1 MPDPIIRIEVR
12 CTTGAVGRFF
22 RSVENYKFSFRVVAS
37 PTDPNQTEWSPPV
50 KLGIEEDRL
59 RYLRF
64 RFPSDDDLEK
74 MGKELA
80 KGLFKSDIP
89 RIFYT
94 SLERTSGKP
103 LRLFFYPEKGA
114 PLVVSMIPWECVFAY
129 VLQDEEHLGLSQFVS
144 VARYVPRGDLP
155 PLKVEGGLRIL
166 AAASNPDKSEQPLDV
181 VRALDLLEERV
192 KQRPDGALEFFKL
205 PNAQWEEF
213 RKEVVDKRPHVLIF
227 LGHGTIE
234 KNEPHLIF
242 QTADGRGDPISMMKL
257 EAVLRPQVVGNL
269 RVVMLTACRTGV
281 SASKK
286 DPLGSAAGR
295 LIRIG
300 VPAVVAMQSK
310 VEEEAA
316 KEFCLSFFNYLLQ
329 PQYPVDVCV
338 NAGRLAMVRTEI
350 EMSNG
355 RGTQWAIPVL
365 YLSTRTETLFDFS
378 SSSAVNPEV
387 EKRRPIQKSNFK
399 SKAKP
404 FVERPALVERL
415 EADLD
420 SDGMTVVSGQYGA
433 GKTQLISA
441 FCTAL
446 IDSQT
451 ASDASPPL
459 FLYVECRD
467 EWATFD
473 DLLAKLNG
481 QAAELGF
488 KGFAELLGERR
499 ESLEENVAREGL
511 DLQGLR
517 ETFGRSRPE
526 DEERSIMAFI
536 RLLARTPFVIV
547 FDDYIWDG
555 PQFWRTLFARMAGH
569 LRGSKVYVVAST
581 GDYAGAAEGYTE
593 IGVAGFEPS
602 EAEAFF
608 KAEAPPDEATLGE
621 MMQRAEEVNYLPW
634 YVRLIREVFNAGGQ
648 FGPADSV
655 DDYAEKLILKL
666 DAEMDGA
673 PGKLL
678 KQLSVLRESISL
690 RGLASMLDAHDP
702 SQFLKAAYALRKS
715 LLSFTREL
723 KVEMAAPLKQYYRER
738 MSEEEREYYNWQ
750 AAEYYSRR
758 AEDASPARK
767 SPDELQQA
775 GGA

>member
-1 MPDPIIRIEVR
+1 MR
-12 CTTGAVGRFF
+12 
-22 RSVENYKFSFRVVAS
+22 N
-37 PTDPNQTEWSPPV
+37 
-50 KLGIEEDRL
+50 
-59 RYLRF
+59 LRF
-64 RFPSDDDLEK
+64 RFPSNDDLEK
-74 MGKELA
+74 IGKELA
-80 KGLFKSDIP
+80 KGLFRSDIP
-89 RIFYT
+89 RIFYA

-114 PLVVSMIPWECVFAY
+114 PPVVSMIPWECVFAY

-144 VARYVPRGDLP
+144 VARYVPKGDMP
-155 PLKVEGGLRIL
+155 PLKVDGGLRIL
-166 AAASNPDKSEQPLDV
+166 AAASNPYKSEQPLDV
-181 VRALDLLEERV
+181 VRALDLLEGIA

-213 RKEVVDKRPHVLIF
+213 RKEVLDKRPHVLIF

-234 KNEPHLIF
+234 KNEPYLIF
-242 QTADGRGDPISMMKL
+242 QTADGRGDPVPMTSL
-257 EAVLRPQVVGNL
+257 EAELGPQVVSNL
-269 RVVMLTACRTGV
+269 RVVMLVACRTGV
-281 SASKK
+281 SASKE

-316 KEFCLSFFNYLLQ
+316 KEFCLRFFNYLLQ
-329 PQYPVDVCV
+329 PQYSVDVCV
-338 NAGRLAMVRTEI
+338 NAGRLAMVRAEV
-350 EMSNG
+350 ELSNG

-365 YLSTRTETLFDFS
+365 YLSTRAETLFDFS

-387 EKRRPIQKSNFK
+387 EKRRLIQKTNFK
-399 SKAKP
+399 SKAKQ
-404 FVERPALVERL
+404 FVERPALLKRL
-415 EADLD
+415 EADFRG
-420 SDGMTVVSGQYGA
+420 DGVTVVFGQYGA
-433 GKTQLISA
+433 GKTQLTTA

-446 IDSQT
+446 IDART
-451 ASDASPPL
+451 ASDASPPI

-473 DLLAKLNG
+473 DLLAKLDG
-481 QAAELGF
+481 QAADLGF

-499 ESLEENVAREGL
+499 ESLEENVARAEL

-517 ETFGRSRPE
+517 EALGQSRPE

-547 FDDYIWDG
+547 LDDYVWDG
-555 PQFWRTLFARMAGH
+555 PQFWRTLFARMAEY
-569 LRGSKVYVVAST
+569 LRGSKVYVVTST
-581 GDYAGAAEGYTE
+581 NDYAGAAEGYSE

-608 KAEAPPDEATLGE
+608 KAEGPPDEATLAE
-621 MMQRAEEVNYLPW
+621 MMLRAAEVSYLPW
-634 YVRLIREVFNAGGQ
+634 YVRLIREVFTAGGTL
-648 FGPADSV
+648 GPANDV
-655 DDYAEKLILKL
+655 DDYPEKLIREL
-666 DAEMDGA
+666 DADMDGA
-673 PGKLL
+673 PSKLL

-715 LLSFTREL
+715 FLSFTREL
-723 KVEMAAPLKQYYRER
+723 KVEMAAPMKQYYRER
-738 MSEEEREYYNWQ
+738 MSEEEREHYNWQ
-750 AAEYYSRR
+750 AAEFYSRR
-758 AEDASPARK
+758 AEVASMAPK
-767 SPDELQQA
+767 SPDGIQQA
-775 GGA
+775 DGA